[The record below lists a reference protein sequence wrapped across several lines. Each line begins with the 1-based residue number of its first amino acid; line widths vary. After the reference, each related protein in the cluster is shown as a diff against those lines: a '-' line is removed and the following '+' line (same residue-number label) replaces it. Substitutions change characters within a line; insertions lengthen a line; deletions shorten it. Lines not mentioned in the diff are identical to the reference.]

1 SNSLQPSTPDEMRTF
16 LGKVTYYHSFIPS
29 LSTITAPLRAMVQ
42 SSNFKWTEEATS
54 SYNHLKNELISDRV
68 LTPYDPN
75 LPLILATDASPVGLG
90 AVLSHIMPELSSIGS
105 LRIG

>member
-1 SNSLQPSTPDEMRTF
+1 
-16 LGKVTYYHSFIPS
+16 
-29 LSTITAPLRAMVQ
+29 
-42 SSNFKWTEEATS
+42 TEEATS

-90 AVLSHIMPELSSIGS
+90 AVLSHIMPDASDRARVVPVELRNLFDIHGRILSSRTY
-105 LRIG
+105 LEP